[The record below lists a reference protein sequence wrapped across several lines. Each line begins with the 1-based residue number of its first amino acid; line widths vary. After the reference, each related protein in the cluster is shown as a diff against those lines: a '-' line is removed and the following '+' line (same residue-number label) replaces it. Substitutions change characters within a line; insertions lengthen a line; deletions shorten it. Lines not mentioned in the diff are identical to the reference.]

1 MRIQGMINRD
11 FHIQQIKS
19 RFKGAEIVA
28 LLGPRQCGKTT
39 LSKSFSADLH
49 FDLENSRDLAAL
61 EHPEQAFKG
70 AKKLIVIDEIQRRP
84 DLFPFLRYFVDHN
97 PKIKILLLGSSSRQ
111 LIQHSSESLAGRIS
125 YYHLSGFSVDEVE
138 SKLVDRLWLRGGFPK
153 SFLAKGEAV
162 SLRWREDYIRTFLE
176 QDIPQLGIQIPAN
189 TLRKFWS
196 LLVHYNG
203 QILNY
208 SEIGRNFGISDMM
221 VKKYIDILAGTF
233 MIEVVSPWSAN
244 ISKRQVKSPKF
255 YFSDSGIFHG
265 LAQIQ
270 SRKDLLSHPRLG
282 SSWETFVLRNL
293 RAKFDKEIY
302 FWNTQSDAEIDFVIP
317 QPRGLIGI
325 EAKFSDA
332 PKITP
337 SMRIAMNDLDLKV
350 IYVVY
355 PGNKS
360 YDLSDK
366 IKVIPITEV
375 SSLIK
380 LI

>member
-1 MRIQGMINRD
+1 MINRD
-11 FHIQQIKS
+11 FHLQKIKS
-19 RFKGAEIVA
+19 RFKASEVVA
-28 LLGPRQCGKTT
+28 ILGPRQCGKTT
-39 LSKSFSADLH
+39 LSKSFGADLH

-61 EHPEQAFKG
+61 DNPEQAFKG

-97 PKIKILLLGSSSRQ
+97 PKIKILLLGSSSRH

-125 YYHLSGFSVDEVE
+125 YYHLGGFSTDEVE
-138 SKLVDRLWLRGGFPK
+138 PDLVDRLWLRGGFPK

-176 QDIPQLGIQIPAN
+176 QDIPQLGIQIPSN

-196 LLVHYNG
+196 LLAHYNG

-208 SEIGRNFGISDMM
+208 SEIGRNFGISDVMT
-221 VKKYIDILAGTF
+221 KKYLDLLAGTF
-233 MIEVVSPWSAN
+233 MIEILAPWYAN

-255 YFSDSGIFHG
+255 YFSDTGIFHS

-282 SSWETFVLRNL
+282 SSWESLVLRTL
-293 RAKFDKEIY
+293 RSRFDKEIY
-302 FWNTQSDAEIDFVIP
+302 FWNTQSDAEIDFVIS
-317 QPRGLIGI
+317 QPNGLIGI

-332 PKITP
+332 PRITP
-337 SMRIAMNDLDLKV
+337 SMRIAIEDLGLKV
-350 IYVVY
+350 IFVVY
-355 PGNKS
+355 PGDKK
-360 YDLSDK
+360 YDLSEK
-366 IKVIPITEV
+366 IKVIPLTEV
-375 SSLIK
+375 SNIIK
-380 LI
+380 LT